1 MADFIY
7 AICGI
12 TLPEPFVSVFCL
24 LFVLVFISLC
34 FSAIKAV
41 FGR

>member
-1 MADFIY
+1 MAEFLY
-7 AICGI
+7 EICGI
-12 TLPEPFVSVFCL
+12 TLPEPFVAVFCL
-24 LFVLVFISLC
+24 LFLLVFISLV